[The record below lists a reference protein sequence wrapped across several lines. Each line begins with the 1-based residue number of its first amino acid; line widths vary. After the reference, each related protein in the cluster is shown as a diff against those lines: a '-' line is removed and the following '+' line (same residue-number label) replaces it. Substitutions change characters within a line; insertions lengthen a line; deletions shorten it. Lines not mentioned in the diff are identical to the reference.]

1 MEKEIVINESYQTT
15 KLFDSMKIGDII
27 KVPFDRSRHSGIKTE
42 AARRNRDAR
51 LTKEL
56 RGRLDIK
63 YRVSEIEHPGFTS
76 IIRLK

>member
-1 MEKEIVINESYQTT
+1 MEKEIVIDKSYQTT
-15 KLFDSMKIGDII
+15 KLFDSMKVGDILKI
-27 KVPFDRSRHSGIKTE
+27 PFDKRRHSGIKTE

-56 RGRLDIK
+56 KGRLDIR

-76 IIRLK
+76 IMRVK